1 MSSRVQC
8 QCIRVALR
16 AAFSAVIPRTSHCIA
31 GCRLAAH
38 RRAASRT
45 IGRARA
51 AAWAVSPRMACLCC
65 RATHRAAYGPA
76 LRTAVPRADV
86 LPRTRPAC
94 GHRRVRRGA
103 DCSGSSATGPRLP
116 GANAGGK
123 CGRQDKRGRHL
134 SARKASLHVGGRGT
148 QRLCRRAAWGVRHAP
163 IQACPRA
170 SHARTRQSLQG
181 AQA

>member
-8 QCIRVALR
+8 ERIRAALR
-16 AAFSAVIPRTSHCIA
+16 AASGA
-31 GCRLAAH
+31 
-38 RRAASRT
+38 
-45 IGRARA
+45 
-51 AAWAVSPRMACLCC
+51 
-65 RATHRAAYGPA
+65 
-76 LRTAVPRADV
+76 AVPRAGV
-86 LPRTRPAC
+86 LPRTRLAC
-94 GHRRVRRGA
+94 GHCRVRRCAGCW
-103 DCSGSSATGPRLP
+103 CSLATGPQLP
-116 GANAGGK
+116 GSRTWGTGGGK